1 MYRDR
6 LSAAKIRYLLCLF
19 TINKG
24 HLSIMIK
31 KEKRQT
37 LKELRV
43 QSRLTQP
50 EVEEIT
56 AKKDRRIPQS
66 TLSDWESGKKKP
78 DVENILTL
86 SALYKVSVEKIVDA
100 YLYTKECNK
109 K

>member
-1 MYRDR
+1 
-6 LSAAKIRYLLCLF
+6 
-19 TINKG
+19 
-24 HLSIMIK
+24 MIK
-31 KEKRQT
+31 KEKRHT

-43 QSRLTQP
+43 NVRLTQP